1 MKVFCIV
8 TLYKVASGR
17 VEDLIKILRVQFEE
31 VILVDNTPNGIL
43 NLKNIPDNCI
53 YLSNGVNLGL
63 GKALNIGADLA
74 LNRGADF
81 VVFLDQDTDLPIDYK
96 EKMVKNYLE
105 LSDIGLEIGCIGP
118 IYYDLNSKKQEI
130 PRRKKIIKE
139 NSYLV
144 ESIITS
150 GMFVPKE
157 IFKNNRLSEE
167 IFLDYVDWEYC
178 WRLGFQGKKVILNAE
193 VIIEHSL
200 GIGIKKMGF
209 LKIRIGQPFR
219 VFYQVR
225 DSIYLIFGKTTPII
239 PKMRFLI
246 NLLIRPWV
254 YLIFLD
260 NKKERLLFY
269 YKGLKSALKRNKGE
283 IK

>member
-1 MKVFCIV
+1 MINNL
-8 TLYKVASGR
+8 TT
-17 VEDLIKILRVQFEE
+17 QFDG
-31 VILVDNTPNGIL
+31 VIFVDNTPNEIL
-43 NLKNIPDNCI
+43 KLENMSDNCI
-53 YLSNGVNLGL
+53 YLSNGENLGL
-63 GKALNIGADLA
+63 GKALNRVAELA
-74 LNRGADF
+74 VNKGADF
-81 VVFLDQDTDLPIDYK
+81 LVLLDQDTNLPNDYK
-96 EKMVKNYLE
+96 EKMVKNYFE
-105 LSDIGLEIGCIGP
+105 LSNKEIEIGCIGP

-130 PRRKKIIKE
+130 PRRKTKISEK
-139 NSYLV
+139 NYQV

-150 GMFVPKE
+150 GMFISKK
-157 IFKNNRLSEE
+157 IFKSNKLSEK

-200 GIGIKKMGF
+200 GIGIKKIGF